1 MNKELKQL
9 ITEYI
14 IALKNNETSYSLSDF
29 INNLDNDD
37 VILLLDFVKS
47 KIM

>member
-14 IALKNNETSYSLSDF
+14 IALKNNKTSYSLSDF
-29 INNLDNDD
+29 INSLNNDD
-37 VILLLDFVKS
+37 VILLLNFVKS